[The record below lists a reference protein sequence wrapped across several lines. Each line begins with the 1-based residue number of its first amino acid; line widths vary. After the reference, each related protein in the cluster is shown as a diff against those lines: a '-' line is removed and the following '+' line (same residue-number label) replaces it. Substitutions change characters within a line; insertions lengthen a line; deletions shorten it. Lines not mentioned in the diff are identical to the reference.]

1 MKFQWYEDLPHVWQE
16 VVDQAAHF
24 TLGFGIGAFNPLFSI
39 SVCLGREWFQN
50 YGDDDNDA
58 IDMLIDIIFWTL
70 GAIVASLVF

>member
-1 MKFQWYEDLPHVWQE
+1 MKPQWYQDLPHVWQD
-16 VVDQAAHF
+16 VVDQVAHF
-24 TLGFGIGAFNPLFSI
+24 ALGFAIGGFSPLFSI

-58 IDMLIDIIFWTL
+58 IDMLTDITSWTL